1 MVMTNIKNCD
11 RYESLN
17 PAFARLFAF
26 IKNAD
31 FDKLPEGRIEI
42 DGDALFVNNV
52 HPDGKDKEEQHL
64 EIHRKYIDVHFL
76 ISGTETIGWKA
87 TDNINTWTKPYDE
100 SSDCAFTDE
109 KPTAYID
116 LIPGEMAIV
125 WPEDAHAPAISDGE
139 LHKIIAKVLV

>member
-1 MVMTNIKNCD
+1 MTNIKNCD

-76 ISGTETIGWKA
+76 ISGTE
-87 TDNINTWTKPYDE
+87 
-100 SSDCAFTDE
+100 
-109 KPTAYID
+109 AYID

-125 WPEDAHAPAISDGE
+125 WPEDAHAPAISDGK